1 MLCSAVSVNAEE
13 RGSLTVMQISI
24 LKRAL
29 DLALEMSL
37 RSGQMSPKGNDIP
50 DKAATGKEQVLSQ
63 EEKLS
68 DSCKVQKPEHPQEP
82 GPE

>member
-1 MLCSAVSVNAEE
+1 M
-13 RGSLTVMQISI
+13 TVMQTSI
-24 LKRAL
+24 LKRAV

-50 DKAATGKEQVLSQ
+50 DKAAMSKEQVLSQ

-68 DSCKVQKPEHPQEP
+68 DSCKAQKPEHPQEP
-82 GPE
+82 GLEQEGRES